1 MTAISATIALAATLI
16 LPNVSAS
23 ESGQLDRH
31 RAFARRRKLAN
42 APIPHNAQTSLPRL
56 RPFKRQRHRRNEIL
70 TQQQQQP
77 HQEERRDEK
86 KKSNDVGQIAIPLY
100 PFTIRIVNVSSPGI
114 AGLEPDAILNII
126 NETTDLGTQILA
138 ESEFYGERFLD
149 LDLGEVWAVDF
160 LQNENG
166 SSIDGVEN
174 DTLEN
179 DTVKMS
185 KTNHD
190 GDEDEARRD
199 GQGYDENSD
208 EVLRHIR
215 SLRDS
220 PLDSGTALITLG
232 QNGTVYFK
240 GSYFLEDPLTD
251 EVTLT
256 LVKGLSEMD
265 RRNELAKIVNGA
277 LKQESSPNMNVSAL
291 SVEVVSLQDLGS
303 ENDAEELGTNNSQDD
318 GGLGDIVEE
327 SEPGEQ
333 DPLVKSETG
342 EENDSE
348 ESETGE
354 NYFVVE
360 EKIEAVESQAGVE
373 EGGDVT
379 KEESGG
385 QREEGNQDE
394 NEDNAS
400 SDSVEEIYT
409 PDRIESSPEESS
421 ESGGKQSG
429 RNVKIVVPVVLGIV
443 AIAFIL
449 IGISYRKRRRKETIA
464 DQSYRKHHVNADRV
478 HEDLPDNDHEE
489 PQTLN
494 VPVTANDHQEST
506 PATKNIDKLLADFSD
521 GDSSFVSE
529 PSEATNSVF
538 SGFSGFSGLSSF
550 LGESNHDAA
559 ILSGRNSGAFAL
571 EDVAHL
577 SSRLSHYSDT
587 TAVSEDNNTGVN
599 KTSEGRGGTYLP
611 SNLRKPESFE
621 GHKATSAMA
630 QFSLRK
636 DFLQVID
643 GSDIHEGSIRNK
655 GTSRTMSPKKT
666 GLIMDKQR
674 MKDKK
679 KYENSRGNIRESI
692 DDDEKSLDEHRL
704 TRVPTSSIFD
714 ALEPHSRT
722 SKDDRDDIQSL
733 ESSENIASNVIP
745 LHRNGSAMT

>member
-23 ESGQLDRH
+23 ESGQHDRH

-77 HQEERRDEK
+77 HQEERRDAK
-86 KKSNDVGQIAIPLY
+86 KKSNDVGQIAIPLC

-160 LQNENG
+160 SQNENG

-179 DTVKMS
+179 DTAKMS

-303 ENDAEELGTNNSQDD
+303 ENDAEELGKNNSQDD

-464 DQSYRKHHVNADRV
+464 DQSYRKDHVNADRV

-489 PQTLN
+489 PPTLN
-494 VPVTANDHQEST
+494 VPVTANDHQERT

-538 SGFSGFSGLSSF
+538 SGFSGLSGLSSF

-587 TAVSEDNNTGVN
+587 TALSEDNNKGVN
-599 KTSEGRGGTYLP
+599 RTSEGRGGTYLP

-666 GLIMDKQR
+666 GLMMDKQR

-679 KYENSRGNIRESI
+679 KYENSRGNIREAI
-692 DDDEKSLDEHRL
+692 DDDENSLDEHRL